1 MGEEEV
7 EEDEE
12 EVEAK
17 ENMEKEDVEEEGEVE
32 KEEGVEEGE
41 EEEEEV
47 GGRGG
52 YNWRGRAE
60 HQTSTT
66 RVNKGEIC
74 SNMLAECLKFHRPR
88 PR

>member
-12 EVEAK
+12 EVEGK

-32 KEEGVEEGE
+32 KEEGVEE